1 MGRKKRGILSHD
13 QLVKDLQA
21 DKSETIPNL
30 KVRTDV
36 ETQSMP
42 KDGKEKKKEAK
53 ETIKAVNDV
62 DNLSAEDEGD
72 VFGDI
77 VETDDEISELTRLM
91 SCVDIAADD
100 DPLQIDNQIN
110 FAGVLHNI

>member
-53 ETIKAVNDV
+53 Y
-62 DNLSAEDEGD
+62 L
-72 VFGDI
+72 
-77 VETDDEISELTRLM
+77 
-91 SCVDIAADD
+91 
-100 DPLQIDNQIN
+100 
-110 FAGVLHNI
+110 